1 MAKPPKAIITM
12 ASMAATESVGTPE
25 SPAPKVQPPASTP
38 PTPIMAA
45 PVR

>member
-25 SPAPKVQPPASTP
+25 SPAPKVQPPANTP
-38 PTPIMAA
+38 PTPIKAA